1 VHIDAPENV
10 EVYLDGN
17 YVGISPCSFKKTS
30 GSHVITLRKS
40 GYETRSYTVQVDE
53 EEKDVSYSFVDL
65 TQLFIDRMILSGR
78 GRNAV
83 NMRKNLDK
91 RDKNRYIYV

>member
-1 VHIDAPENV
+1 
-10 EVYLDGN
+10 
-17 YVGISPCSFKKTS
+17 
-30 GSHVITLRKS
+30 
-40 GYETRSYTVQVDE
+40 
-53 EEKDVSYSFVDL
+53 
-65 TQLFIDRMILSGR
+65 MILSGR

>member
-1 VHIDAPENV
+1 M
-10 EVYLDGN
+10 
-17 YVGISPCSFKKTS
+17 
-30 GSHVITLRKS
+30 ITLRKS

-65 TQLFIDRMILSGR
+65 TASSSSHRMILSGR